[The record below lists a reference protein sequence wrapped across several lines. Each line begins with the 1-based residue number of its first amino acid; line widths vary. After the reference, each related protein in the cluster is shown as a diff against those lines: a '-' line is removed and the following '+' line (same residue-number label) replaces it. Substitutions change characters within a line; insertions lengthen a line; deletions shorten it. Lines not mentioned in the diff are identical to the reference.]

1 MSQEKVRVT
10 VGMSPPILLVDY
22 SHSITLNGTAVVR
35 VEAPSS
41 MKGHAPIDL
50 VTLINISHSKSSPAG
65 SSPTAGALSG
75 SDQLKNALKFII
87 RQLGD
92 DDRLAIV
99 AFNDQVVKEHTTS
112 ISELSG
118 ISCRMALEKKVD
130 GLVAKGETTAYK
142 PSLEYAVKLL
152 DDRVDQKRAG
162 FIVLISHGL
171 DSKFK
176 WREESIA
183 ATDPIRGAL
192 HKYPVHAFGLGKPHD
207 ATALHYIAKASYG
220 TYSSIGDKDKIMEAV
235 AVTLAGLKTI
245 VAVDVCVNILS
256 GSLQITRIDSGGYTR
271 RAGSGNGVFIGAL
284 YAGEVKDLVVYF
296 SYRTGSWSRGYH
308 TTLNGVAAG
317 ATYRDAPGRQPT
329 SADTFSTSIPI
340 HVSDTG
346 LAPANPCPPY
356 PVVLQQVVRSKV
368 LNLLTSLV
376 NEFLTLKEEA
386 AGAVHGNKEG
396 DDPVLQAIAA
406 TMLQKKWKEFK
417 QSDESWKDAPR
428 CFLDL
433 GGIDKDISTMVD
445 ILNQGGLGVG
455 CIYSW
460 LSSYQMQRATT
471 ATGLPAVAPAGG
483 FRTPAMEAMVQE
495 AHRQLADEASAQDAG
510 ASKVVCKRAVELLDV
525 INKRFEL
532 WHKLDHDLPSSHQ
545 QQQQEEGDDGEA
557 RDLSAALRGD
567 ISRARQHDIYLASD
581 QAIKQ
586 WRSFL
591 TSVEKT
597 RGHELH
603 E

>member
-22 SHSITLNGTAVVR
+22 SHSDTLNGTAVVR
-35 VEAPSS
+35 VEAPLS

-50 VTLINISHSKSSPAG
+50 VTLINISHSKG
-65 SSPTAGALSG
+65 SSPTTGALSG
-75 SDQLKNALKFII
+75 LADQLQNALKFII

-99 AFNDQVVKEHTTS
+99 AFNDQVVKGHTTS
-112 ISELSG
+112 LSELSG

-152 DDRVDQKRAG
+152 DDRADQKRAG
-162 FIVLISHGL
+162 FIVLISDGS

-176 WREESIA
+176 WNDASIA
-183 ATDPIRGAL
+183 ATDPIRSVL

-207 ATALHYIAKASYG
+207 ATALHYIAKTSYG
-220 TYSSIGDKDKIMEAV
+220 TYSSVGDRSKIMEAL
-235 AVTLAGLKTI
+235 AVTLAGLKTV
-245 VAVDVCVNILS
+245 VAVDVCVNIWS
-256 GSLQITRIDSGGYTR
+256 GSLQITRIDTGGYTR
-271 RAGSGNGVFIGAL
+271 RAGGSSNSVVIGAL
-284 YAGEVKDLVVYF
+284 YAGEVKDLIVYF
-296 SYRTGSWSRGYH
+296 SYRTGWWSRGYH

-317 ATYRDAPGRQPT
+317 ATYRDAPGRQTT
-329 SADTFSTSIPI
+329 STDTFSTSIPI
-340 HVSDTG
+340 HVSDSSSP
-346 LAPANPCPPY
+346 PANPCPPY
-356 PVVLQQVVRSKV
+356 PVVLQQVVRFKV
-368 LNLLTSLV
+368 LDLLTSLV
-376 NEFLTLKEEA
+376 KEFLTLKEEA
-386 AGAVHGNKEG
+386 GGAVHGNKEG

-406 TMLQKKWKEFK
+406 SMLQKKWKEFK

-428 CFLDL
+428 RFLNL
-433 GGIDKDISTMVD
+433 GGIDRDISAMVD
-445 ILNQGGLGVG
+445 ILNHGGLGLG

-460 LSSYQMQRATT
+460 MSSYQMQRATT
-471 ATGLPAVAPAGG
+471 ATGLPPVAPASGS

-495 AHRQLADEASAQDAG
+495 AHRQLAEEASAQDAG
-510 ASKVVCKRAVELLDV
+510 ASMVVCKRAVELLDI

-545 QQQQEEGDDGEA
+545 HQQQEEGDDGEA

-586 WRSFL
+586 WRIFL
-591 TSVEKT
+591 TSVEKK
-597 RGHELH
+597 RGHELDK
-603 E
+603 